1 MSQPYSMS
9 FTTAPLLRQESLV
22 LAALFDELC
31 DWEPV
36 RERVVYENRLQLRTA
51 NSARRITSELISRL
65 KLLSPDELALLR
77 EGTPQE
83 QGYLLWLAVCR
94 RYRFIYDFAVEV
106 VREKYLRLDL
116 TLEAADYDVYFE
128 GKAEW
133 HPEVERVAAATRRK
147 GRQFVLRMLRE
158 ADLLSRSDQITPA
171 LLTPALV
178 DAIRAVNPADLA
190 VFPAPDAIRG
200 GTQ

>member
-1 MSQPYSMS
+1 MTQPYSMS
-9 FTTAPLLRQESLV
+9 FTTAPLLRQETLV
-22 LAALFDELC
+22 LVALFDELS
-31 DWEPV
+31 DWEQV
-36 RERVVYENRLQLRTA
+36 RERAVSENRLQLRTA

-65 KLLSPDELALLR
+65 KLLSPDELAMLR
-77 EGTPQE
+77 EGAPQE

-133 HPEVERVAAATRRK
+133 HPEVERVAATTRRK

-200 GTQ
+200 DTQ

>member
-1 MSQPYSMS
+1 MTQPYSMS

-22 LAALFDELC
+22 LVELFDESS
-31 DWEPV
+31 DWGKV
-36 RERVVYENRLQLRTA
+36 REQAVSENRLQLRTA

-77 EGTPQE
+77 DGAPQE

-94 RYRFIYDFAVEV
+94 RYRFIYDFAVEI

-116 TLEAADYDVYFE
+116 TLEAAGYDVYFE

-133 HPEVERVAAATRRK
+133 RPEVERVAEATRRK

-158 ADLLSRSDQITPA
+158 ADLLSQSDQIIPA

-178 DAIRAVNPADLA
+178 DAVSAVNPADLA
-190 VFPAPDAIRG
+190 VFPAPDAILG
-200 GTQ
+200 DPQ